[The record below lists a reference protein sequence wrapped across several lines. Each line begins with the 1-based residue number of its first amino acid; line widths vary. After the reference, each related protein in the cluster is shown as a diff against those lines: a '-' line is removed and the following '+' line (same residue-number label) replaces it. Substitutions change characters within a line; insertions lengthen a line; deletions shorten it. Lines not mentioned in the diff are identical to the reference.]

1 MKQKTEFDPDKYN
14 WHPSPL
20 AGQIVLL
27 TTIDKDGH
35 VDVAPKSWIT
45 MIAFKPPT
53 IVIGCNRKHT
63 TVSNLT
69 KIPEFVVNIPSENLI
84 GRIFDMPRIHSPRNL
99 ESLGL
104 TPLPSLAVS
113 PPGIAE
119 CHAHLEC
126 KLVKIEGIGK
136 EYDVAIFGEVIK
148 ARINSDAQLGSNI
161 NRYSELRPT
170 FFLEDSTYGVIDL
183 ARTIGQEYTNQS
195 CAVVTLSDTG
205 DTSEHISDHIRFL
218 KRLQGE
224 GRLIASGSFPDE
236 ESGGMYVLMAES
248 LGEAADIVKEDP
260 LVASKVC
267 NPTIRM
273 WRRSF

>member
-1 MKQKTEFDPDKYN
+1 MKLKTEFDPDKYN

-27 TTIDKDGH
+27 ITIDEDGH

-84 GRIFDMPRIHSPRNL
+84 RRIFDMPRIPSPRNL

-104 TPLPSLAVS
+104 TRLPSLAVS
-113 PPGIAE
+113 PPGIEE
-119 CHAHLEC
+119 CYAHLEC

-148 ARINSDAQLGSNI
+148 ARINDDAQKGTNI
-161 NRYSELRPT
+161 DRYSGLRPA
-170 FFLEDSTYGVIDL
+170 FFLEDGTYGVIDL
-183 ARTIGQEYTNQS
+183 ARTLGKEHTSQS

-205 DTSEHISDHIRFL
+205 DTSEHISDHIIFL
-218 KRLQGE
+218 KHLQGE
-224 GRLIASGSFPDE
+224 GKLIASGSFPDE
-236 ESGGMYVLMAES
+236 ESGGMYVLMVDS
-248 LGEAADIVKEDP
+248 LLEADDIVKEDP
-260 LVASKVC
+260 LVARKVC
-267 NPTIRM
+267 NPMIRM